1 MFYGYIL
8 HVFVQPCD
16 KKWQL
21 NEVDVDVVTLEQR
34 RWTSMEEVLLGLTEE
49 EEDWDL
55 TEDLTEQAWITRY
68 VD

>member
-8 HVFVQPCD
+8 HVFVQPWD

-55 TEDLTEQAWITRY
+55 TEDLTEQAWLTRY

>member
-55 TEDLTEQAWITRY
+55 TEDLTEQAWLTRY